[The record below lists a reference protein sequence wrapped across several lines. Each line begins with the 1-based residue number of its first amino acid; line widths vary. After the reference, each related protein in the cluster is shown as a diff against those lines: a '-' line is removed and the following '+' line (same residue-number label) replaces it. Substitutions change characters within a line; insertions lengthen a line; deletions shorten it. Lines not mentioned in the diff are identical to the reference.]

1 MEPVPS
7 RDLTLRQLQIFWAV
21 AHAGSLTRAAKQLEM
36 RQPSISQQLSK
47 MEQALGGKL
56 IRFVNNEMRLTPAG
70 QFLLEEAGRI
80 LGAVD
85 RATTGL
91 TEFFEGRRGRL
102 VVGALPSLAR
112 NLIIPALPRL
122 MTEKSGYFLDII
134 EMMPREAV
142 EQLHGRLVDVAVIS
156 GYAGR
161 SGAGLR
167 AIPLLEDAQL
177 LAVPPHL
184 PDLSGVEAPERELA
198 PTDARILNSTIRY
211 AFGSEHSARV
221 NAWYDSLLPASTMV
235 ARSRSFESAL
245 AFVEAGL
252 GVAIVPELAARHQ
265 DRPLFDL
272 TLYALPIPR
281 RRTFAVLPDHYLTL
295 PALRVFLDA
304 LKDGAAAIAPL
315 PVRDAPIFARTR
327 LRLEAPE
334 SVQPLAEE
342 ARP

>member
-1 MEPVPS
+1 
-7 RDLTLRQLQIFWAV
+7 
-21 AHAGSLTRAAKQLEM
+21 
-36 RQPSISQQLSK
+36 
-47 MEQALGGKL
+47 
-56 IRFVNNEMRLTPAG
+56 
-70 QFLLEEAGRI
+70 
-80 LGAVD
+80 
-85 RATTGL
+85 
-91 TEFFEGRRGRL
+91 
-102 VVGALPSLAR
+102 
-112 NLIIPALPRL
+112 
-122 MTEKSGYFLDII
+122 
-134 EMMPREAV
+134 
-142 EQLHGRLVDVAVIS
+142 
-156 GYAGR
+156 
-161 SGAGLR
+161 
-167 AIPLLEDAQL
+167 
-177 LAVPPHL
+177 
-184 PDLSGVEAPERELA
+184 
-198 PTDARILNSTIRY
+198 
-211 AFGSEHSARV
+211 
-221 NAWYDSLLPASTMV
+221 MV

-334 SVQPLAEE
+334 SVQPLAVV